1 MLKYTFLIVVLL
13 LNACASEPLNISK
26 SAKDDY
32 FKGKNLI
39 ASERYAEAELFL
51 QKFSAKYPYSEY
63 ATKAKVLRLD
73 AAFLDEQYVLSET
86 LALRFI
92 GNHPTHSQHAHVQY
106 LLAMSFYHQSS
117 SASHDQQFSNKAK
130 DAFVVLNQQF
140 PANPNVNQANQYI
153 QELTNRLAEHE
164 LIVGKFYFDKKHYVA
179 ATNRF
184 ILAKNTYPDNQKND
198 EVLYY
203 LTASYIA
210 LKQQVYAQEV
220 LNILRNKYAQS
231 NWRIQAESLI

>member
-1 MLKYTFLIVVLL
+1 MLKYILIIAALL
-13 LNACASEPLNISK
+13 LNACASEPLSVSK

-32 FKGKNLI
+32 FKGKSLI
-39 ASERYAEAELFL
+39 SSNKYARAVQFL
-51 QKFSAKYPYSEY
+51 EKFSAKYPYSEY
-63 ATKAKVLRLD
+63 ATKAKVLRIE
-73 AAFLDEQYVLSET
+73 AAYFDEQYVLSET

-92 GNHPTHSQHAHVQY
+92 DTHPSHPQHAHVQY

-117 SASHDQQFSNKAK
+117 NAHHDQQFSNKAK
-130 DAFVVLNQQF
+130 DAFVTLNQQF
-140 PANPNVNQANQYI
+140 PANPNVNQTKQYI

-164 LIVGKFYFDKKHYVA
+164 LIVGKFYFDKKRYVA

-184 ILAKNTYPDNQKND
+184 ILAKNTYPDSQRND

-210 LKQQVYAQEV
+210 LKQNKYAQET

-231 NWRIQAESLI
+231 DWRIQAESLM